1 LPAQGLVY
9 CPAELLVTCLPL
21 EFSVNRPGP
30 TEKIMREKL
39 NAILAPSV
47 LEINNESPM
56 HGLPPEAE
64 KHFRVVVVSE
74 TFKGR
79 SRIERHQLINT
90 VLAEELAGQVH
101 ALSIQ
106 AFTPE
111 EWREREGKTHESPE
125 CLGGGKRER

>member
-1 LPAQGLVY
+1 MNK
-9 CPAELLVTCLPL
+9 
-21 EFSVNRPGP
+21 SGP
-30 TEKIMREKL
+30 TEKIIREKL
-39 NAILAPSV
+39 NSILAPSV

-56 HGLPPEAE
+56 HGLPLEAE
-64 KHFRVVVVSE
+64 KHFRVVAVSE
-74 TFKGR
+74 TFSGQ

-90 VLAEELAGQVH
+90 VLAEELASQIH

-111 EWREREGKTHESPE
+111 EWRAKEGKTFDSPE